1 MKLNQLMVVVVV
13 ALVCGCRYA
22 PGDGAAGDE
31 VRAIK
36 DICDFRKEMRLAY
49 SSRHLRVPPRF
60 AKDRLNRLR
69 MPGARDKWNLC
80 NSMRANLHD
89 QRFQIHDLSF

>member
-49 SSRHLRVPPRF
+49 
-60 AKDRLNRLR
+60 
-69 MPGARDKWNLC
+69 GE
-80 NSMRANLHD
+80 
-89 QRFQIHDLSF
+89 